1 MPSLTT
7 QNNGGSLQQSTLSTI
22 NTLASAFLPTQ
33 GNIFFVN
40 PRTGDDVSGNG
51 TRENPYRS
59 VPAAFSKCV
68 AGQNDTIMLCASGNA
83 AAETTDYQTTSL
95 LWNKDLVHL
104 IGVNDGPIYSQ
115 RSRIAFASTYATAA
129 ALINV
134 SANGCA
140 FRNIEFFM
148 GVASALPLGCMVV
161 SGQRN
166 VFENCHIAGFGNA
179 ANDIVGGYSLSL
191 AGAAENLFQDCT
203 IGLNT
208 VTLGAAAN
216 SQIVCSAAATRNWF
230 RNCRV
235 TTYTNS
241 ATNNVFLRAPAASL
255 DRELVFED
263 TQFVNPIDS
272 SSTNLTQAFV
282 VVSNGGTVLLV
293 GAKTGVFGA
302 TDWNATDSGTVTAI
316 SGSVTAGTYGLAVD
330 VTR

>member
-1 MPSLTT
+1 MGLSV
-7 QNNGGSLQQSTLSTI
+7 QSNGGSLQLSTLSTI
-22 NTLASAFLPTQ
+22 QTLAASILPTQ
-33 GNIFFVN
+33 GNVFFVN
-40 PRTGDDVSGNG
+40 PRTGNDVGGQG
-51 TRENPYRS
+51 TRDNPYKTIA
-59 VPAAFSKCV
+59 AAFSKCV
-68 AGQNDTIMLCASGNA
+68 AGQNDTIFLCAAGNTA
-83 AAETTDYQTTSL
+83 ADTTDYQTTSL

-104 IGVNDGPIYSQ
+104 IGINDGSIFSQ
-115 RSRIAFASTYATAA
+115 RSRVAFASTYATAA

-134 SANGCA
+134 SASGCA

-166 VFENCHIAGFGNA
+166 TFTNCHIAGFGNT
-179 ANDIVGGYSLSL
+179 ANDIAGAYSLSL
-191 AGAAENLFQDCT
+191 AAAQENLFQDCT
-203 IGLNT
+203 IGVDT

-235 TTYTNS
+235 MTYTNS

-302 TDWNATDSGTVTAI
+302 TDWNATDSGNVTAI
-316 SGSVTAGTYGLAVD
+316 NGSVTAGTFGLAVD

>member
-1 MPSLTT
+1 MGLSV
-7 QNNGGSLQQSTLSTI
+7 QSNGGSLQLSTLSTI
-22 NTLASAFLPTQ
+22 QTLAASILPTQ
-33 GNIFFVN
+33 GNVFFVN
-40 PRTGDDVSGNG
+40 PRTGNDVGGQG
-51 TRENPYRS
+51 TRDNPYTS
-59 VPAAFSKCV
+59 IAAAFSKCV
-68 AGQNDTIMLCASGNA
+68 AGQNDTIFLCASGNA
-83 AAETTDYQTTSL
+83 AADTTDYQTTSL

-104 IGVNDGPIYSQ
+104 IGVNDGPIFSQ
-115 RSRIAFASTYATAA
+115 RSRVAFASTYATAA

-134 SANGCA
+134 SASGCA
-140 FRNIEFFM
+140 FRNIGFFM

-166 VFENCHIAGFGNA
+166 VFQNCHIAGFGNT
-179 ANDIVGGYSLSL
+179 ANDIAGAYSLSL
-191 AGAAENLFQDCT
+191 AAAAENLFQDCT
-203 IGLNT
+203 IGVDT

-235 TTYTNS
+235 MTYTNH
-241 ATNNVFLRAPAASL
+241 ATNNCFLRAPSGSL

-302 TDWNATDSGTVTAI
+302 TDWNATDSGNVTAI
-316 SGSVTAGTYGLAVD
+316 NGSVTAGTYGLAVD

>member
-1 MPSLTT
+1 MGLSV
-7 QNNGGSLQQSTLSTI
+7 QSNGGSLQLSTLSTI
-22 NTLASAFLPTQ
+22 QTLAASILPTQ
-33 GNIFFVN
+33 GNVFFVN
-40 PRTGDDVSGNG
+40 PRTGNDVGGQG
-51 TRENPYRS
+51 TRDNPYKTIA
-59 VPAAFSKCV
+59 AAFSRCV
-68 AGQNDTIMLCASGNA
+68 AGQNDTIFLCASGNA
-83 AAETTDYQTTSL
+83 AADTTDYQTTSL

-104 IGVNDGPIYSQ
+104 IGINDGSIFSQ
-115 RSRIAFASTYATAA
+115 RSRVAFASTYATAA

-134 SANGCA
+134 SASGCA

-166 VFENCHIAGFGNA
+166 VFQNCHIAGFGNT
-179 ANDIVGGYSLSL
+179 ANDIAGAYSLSL
-191 AGAAENLFQDCT
+191 AAAAENLFQDCT
-203 IGLNT
+203 IGVDT

-235 TTYTNS
+235 MTYTNH
-241 ATNNVFLRAPAASL
+241 ATNNCFLRAPAASL

-302 TDWNATDSGTVTAI
+302 TDWNATDSGNVTAI
-316 SGSVTAGTYGLAVD
+316 NGTVTAGTYGLAVD

>member
-1 MPSLTT
+1 MGLSV
-7 QNNGGSLQQSTLSTI
+7 QSNGGSLQLSTLSTI
-22 NTLASAFLPTQ
+22 QTLAASILPTQ
-33 GNIFFVN
+33 GNVFFVN
-40 PRTGDDVSGNG
+40 PRTGNDVGGQG
-51 TRENPYRS
+51 TRDNPYKTIA
-59 VPAAFSKCV
+59 AAFSKCV
-68 AGQNDTIMLCASGNA
+68 ANQNDTIMLCASGNSA
-83 AAETTDYQTTSL
+83 ADTTDYQTTSL

-104 IGVNDGPIYSQ
+104 IGINDGPIFSQ
-115 RSRIAFASTYATAA
+115 RSRIAFISTYATAA

-140 FRNIEFFM
+140 FRNIEFYM
-148 GVASALPLGCMVV
+148 GVGSALPLGCMLV

-166 VFENCHIAGFGNA
+166 TFTNCHIAGMGNT
-179 ANDIVGGYSLSL
+179 ANDIAGAYSLSL
-191 AGAAENLFQDCT
+191 AAAAENLFQDCT
-203 IGLNT
+203 IGVDT
-208 VTLGAAAN
+208 VTLGAAVN

-235 TTYTNS
+235 MTYTNH
-241 ATNNVFLRAPAASL
+241 ATNNCFLRAPSGSL

-302 TDWNATDSGTVTAI
+302 TDWNATDSGNVTAI
-316 SGSVTAGTYGLAVD
+316 NGSVTAGTFGLAVD